1 MGRIMCFDYGSKR
14 IGVAVTDELRI
25 ISSPLATC
33 PSNEIF
39 DFITAYLIDNV
50 VDKFI
55 VGMPFDMRGKTTD
68 ATNPTRDFINK
79 LRKKYSHI
87 SIDTYDERLTS
98 RIAKDAILLMGKNKK
113 YRRNK
118 SNIDKIS
125 ASIILQSYLKRNE
138 L

>member
-1 MGRIMCFDYGSKR
+1 
-14 IGVAVTDELRI
+14 
-25 ISSPLATC
+25 
-33 PSNEIF
+33 
-39 DFITAYLIDNV
+39 
-50 VDKFI
+50 
-55 VGMPFDMRGKTTD
+55 MPFDMRGKDTD

-79 LRKKYSHI
+79 LKKKYSQI
-87 SIDTYDERLTS
+87 PIDTYDERLTS